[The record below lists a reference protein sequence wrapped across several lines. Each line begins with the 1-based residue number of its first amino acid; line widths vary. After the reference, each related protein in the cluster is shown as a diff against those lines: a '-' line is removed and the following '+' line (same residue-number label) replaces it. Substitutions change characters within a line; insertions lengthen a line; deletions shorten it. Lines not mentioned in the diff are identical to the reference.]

1 MATISENLLALNET
15 KQAIKTAI
23 ENKGQDLTGVPFT
36 DYANKISEIASGGK
50 KFTTGTV
57 TPTSH
62 IKGYLTIQHNLGV
75 KPSIFLFYT
84 NNSPN
89 DVHTKYFIFIDNG
102 VYNGIP
108 FPVFAGAWTGSS
120 YSTTAVDREVTN
132 NETDIT
138 ITVYGKAYPFYSGVN
153 YQWIAIE

>member
-23 ENKGQDLTGVPFT
+23 ESKGQDLTNVPFT
-36 DYANKISEIASGGK
+36 NYATKISEIVSGGK

-62 IKGYLTIQHNLGV
+62 IRGNLKIQHNLGV

-89 DVHTKYFIFIDNG
+89 DVHTKYFVFIDND

-108 FPVFAGAWTGSS
+108 FSVFLCAWTSAS
-120 YSTTAVDREVTN
+120 YSTMAVVREVTN

-138 ITVYGKAYPFYSGVN
+138 VSSYNNAYPFYSGVN